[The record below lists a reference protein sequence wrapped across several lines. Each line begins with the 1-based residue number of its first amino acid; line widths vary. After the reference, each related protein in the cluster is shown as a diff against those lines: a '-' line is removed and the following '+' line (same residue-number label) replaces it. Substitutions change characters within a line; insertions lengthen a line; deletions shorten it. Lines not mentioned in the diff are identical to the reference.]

1 MLLKPWSLLIGDMS
15 DRKHS
20 ERGQRGSIHTSF
32 EIVSVPA
39 HLQPTHESMRIRQS
53 KCTVDLTINKRKHF
67 LSQSIFRF
75 TPPRLHA
82 KRCTPLFP
90 MCMNVNSN
98 MGNLLAYP
106 RRLHHNTPSFSVI
119 PEWLIMF
126 KFVSITLCRCLP
138 SSAMFPCWNFLAQ
151 PQISSREFL

>member
-1 MLLKPWSLLIGDMS
+1 MLLKPWSLLIGDIS

-32 EIVSVPA
+32 EMVLVPA
-39 HLQPTHESMRIRQS
+39 HLQPTHEDENSTQS
-53 KCTVDLTINKRKHF
+53 KCTVDLTINKKEAL
-67 LSQSIFRF
+67 LSQRIFRF

-82 KRCTPLFP
+82 KWCTPLFP
-90 MCMNVNSN
+90 MCMNVHSY
-98 MGNLLAYP
+98 MGTLPAYP

-138 SSAMFPCWNFLAQ
+138 SSAIFHCWNFLAQ